1 MKINDGM
8 IIPGVG
14 IGNIKLNITR
24 EQLLDIIESD
34 FKEQF
39 LGTGS
44 RIDVENAKFW
54 IDVDN
59 RLNQIGVQKDF
70 SGKYKECIGIGST
83 LQDVKDYIGDY
94 IQVYDTYEVKN
105 VKGMCFELED
115 VDVWEELTAPIEY
128 IYVFRTDE

>member
-59 RLNQIGVQKDF
+59 RLSQIGVQKDF
-70 SGKYKECIGIGST
+70 SGKYKGCIGIGST

-115 VDVWEELTAPIEY
+115 VDEWEELTAPIEY